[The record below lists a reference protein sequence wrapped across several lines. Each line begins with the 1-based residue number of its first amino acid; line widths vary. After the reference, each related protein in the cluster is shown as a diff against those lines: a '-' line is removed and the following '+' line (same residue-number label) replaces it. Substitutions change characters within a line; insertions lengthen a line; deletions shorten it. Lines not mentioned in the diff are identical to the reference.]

1 MAIQIPSQTGPSVRS
16 RGIGAPQVRAQ
27 PVDGSA
33 NQLGQQV
40 LSAAGQVFQ
49 KSRDD
54 ADTAALI
61 EAEAKLSNWKLNTM
75 FNADNGVYSRKGAN
89 ALDITNQT
97 LPQFDQQADE
107 IGNSLTNER
116 QRARWNQISSGQ
128 RQSLNG
134 ELNRYEFGERQT
146 FYEETDKASLN
157 SAQAGAMAYYQD
169 PEQIAYYQNKG
180 ARVIA
185 ANGQRQG
192 LPLEAVEQNVRSF
205 NSSIATG
212 VVERM
217 TVDDPMKAQQYFAT
231 AAEYM
236 TPEDRLKTTELL
248 GTAVRQQLG
257 NEIGRSLATQGDG
270 GDAALTNLII
280 QAESSGDPTAV
291 SPKGARGLMQ
301 LMPDTA
307 KEMAAELGIPYS
319 EERLTADPNY
329 NMALGNAYLNKM
341 VGRYGGDKTLA
352 IAAYNAGPGS
362 VDKWL
367 KKYGDPRTGEITT
380 EEFIAKIPFKETREY
395 TQKIT
400 GQMGAPA
407 SPDRRYAD
415 GMKWLNENVQDA
427 KTRKYAQD
435 TLDDWKKASDLESK
449 ATYEEA
455 AKVVLDQGF
464 NAVPPAMINSIP
476 ADEQAKLMRLDDMRR
491 KGLEPETDDKKLQEF
506 ITMPTAQLAALSI
519 DRDIRPYLNGT
530 DFKRVL
536 SAYQSAQNGD
546 GVTQK
551 AQAAEY
557 KSVQSVMGLAGIMFG
572 TSKDAQ
578 SEQNKR
584 NRAQFENS
592 YNQLRDAFVEKNK
605 TEPSPQEAQKI
616 AEQLLVEVR
625 MSGTGFF
632 SPDRVPAWQVKAG
645 QENKAFIDP
654 EDIDVN
660 DLTPNERQ
668 QAVERL
674 RAGGVQQ
681 ITDETITEAYL
692 QILEAR
698 GLKVNR

>member
-185 ANGQRQG
+185 ANGQRKG

-536 SAYQSAQNGD
+536 SAYQSAQKGD

>member
-1 MAIQIPSQTGPSVRS
+1 
-16 RGIGAPQVRAQ
+16 
-27 PVDGSA
+27 
-33 NQLGQQV
+33 
-40 LSAAGQVFQ
+40 
-49 KSRDD
+49 
-54 ADTAALI
+54 
-61 EAEAKLSNWKLNTM
+61 
-75 FNADNGVYSRKGAN
+75 
-89 ALDITNQT
+89 
-97 LPQFDQQADE
+97 
-107 IGNSLTNER
+107 
-116 QRARWNQISSGQ
+116 
-128 RQSLNG
+128 
-134 ELNRYEFGERQT
+134 
-146 FYEETDKASLN
+146 
-157 SAQAGAMAYYQD
+157 
-169 PEQIAYYQNKG
+169 
-180 ARVIA
+180 
-185 ANGQRQG
+185 
-192 LPLEAVEQNVRSF
+192 
-205 NSSIATG
+205 
-212 VVERM
+212 
-217 TVDDPMKAQQYFAT
+217 
-231 AAEYM
+231 
-236 TPEDRLKTTELL
+236 
-248 GTAVRQQLG
+248 
-257 NEIGRSLATQGDG
+257 
-270 GDAALTNLII
+270 
-280 QAESSGDPTAV
+280 
-291 SPKGARGLMQ
+291 
-301 LMPDTA
+301 
-307 KEMAAELGIPYS
+307 
-319 EERLTADPNY
+319 
-329 NMALGNAYLNKM
+329 M

-536 SAYQSAQNGD
+536 SAYQSAQKGD

-632 SPDRVPAWQVKAG
+632 SPDRVPA
-645 QENKAFIDP
+645 
-654 EDIDVN
+654 
-660 DLTPNERQ
+660 
-668 QAVERL
+668 
-674 RAGGVQQ
+674 
-681 ITDETITEAYL
+681 
-692 QILEAR
+692 
-698 GLKVNR
+698 

>member
-185 ANGQRQG
+185 ANGQRKG

-329 NMALGNAYLNKM
+329 NMALGNAYLNKI

-367 KKYGDPRTGEITT
+367 KKFGDPRTGEITT

-536 SAYQSAQNGD
+536 SAYQSAQKGD